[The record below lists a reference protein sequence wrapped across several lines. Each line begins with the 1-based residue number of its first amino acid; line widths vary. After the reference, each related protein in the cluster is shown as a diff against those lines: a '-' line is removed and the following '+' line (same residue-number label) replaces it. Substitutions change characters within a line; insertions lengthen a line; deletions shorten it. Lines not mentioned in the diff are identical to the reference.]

1 MRTIIISAIKRA
13 TFLNPED
20 IAETIDVDV
29 LASAPV
35 PRSVVED
42 LLGMLVTGGPVVW
55 LLLCFSL
62 LALTVILFKLGQ
74 LIAARQRPGHA
85 VDKAMALLQADQ
97 PLEAQML
104 VNGQSNPRAGVLSH
118 ALKMHGSDQYSAAE
132 IREEALRRA
141 RLGLARQESHL
152 RILEVIAMLAPLLG
166 LFGTVLGMIEAFR
179 AMESAGAQV
188 NPAILS
194 GGIWQAL
201 LTTAVGLAVAI
212 PVSIAHSWFERKLE
226 VQAGSLQNDVDVLA
240 SIVAHA
246 RKQESLV
253 VARQSMQRAVS

>member
-1 MRTIIISAIKRA
+1 M
-13 TFLNPED
+13 NPPVINEALQPD
-20 IAETIDVDV
+20 A
-29 LASAPV
+29 LASAAIPGSTLENV
-35 PRSVVED
+35 LS
-42 LLGMLVTGGPVVW
+42 MLVTGGPVVW
-55 LLLCFSL
+55 LLLGFSL
-62 LALTVILFKLGQ
+62 LAMTVVLLKLGQ
-74 LIAARQRPGHA
+74 LFATRQRPGNA
-85 VDKAMALLQADQ
+85 VEQALVHLQADQ

-104 VNGQSNPRAGVLSH
+104 VNGQSSIRAGVLSH
-118 ALKMHGSDQYSAAE
+118 ALKMLGSEQYSVTE
-132 IREEALRRA
+132 IRDEALRRA
-141 RLGLARQESHL
+141 RLGLGRQESHL

-226 VQAGSLQNDVDVLA
+226 VQAASLQNDVDVLT
-240 SIVAHA
+240 SVVNHRNKQPSVA
-246 RKQESLV
+246 V
-253 VARQSMQRAVS
+253 PRQAVQRAVS

>member
-1 MRTIIISAIKRA
+1 M
-13 TFLNPED
+13 NPAD
-20 IAETIDVDV
+20 IAESVQPDALT
-29 LASAPV
+29 SV
-35 PRSVVED
+35 PLPTSTLD
-42 LLGMLVTGGPVVW
+42 NLLNMLVTGGPVVW
-55 LLLCFSL
+55 LLLGFSL

-74 LIAARQRPGHA
+74 LIALRPRPGKA
-85 VDKAMALLQADQ
+85 VEKAMAQLQADQ

-104 VNGQSNPRAGVLSH
+104 LNGQSNPRARVLSH
-118 ALKMHGSDQYSAAE
+118 ALKMLGSEQYSTTE
-132 IREEALRRA
+132 IRDEALRRA
-141 RLGLARQESHL
+141 RLGLSRQESHL

-226 VQAGSLQNDVDVLA
+226 VQAASLQNDVDVLTTL
-240 SIVAHA
+240 VAHKH
-246 RKQESLV
+246 KQQASAV
-253 VARQSMQRAVS
+253 NSPRQPLQRAVS